1 MECCNPEFYIEHLP
15 TVDST
20 NNYVR
25 AEAKRLWGVA
35 GKAEVVAVY
44 ADEQTAGRGQR
55 GNVWLSRAGENL
67 LVSLLVRPSS
77 LPVVRQ
83 FALSQAVALAVKGAM
98 GYYGIDAVLKWPNDI
113 YVGGRKLAGI
123 LVELD
128 YSSSLVESAVVGVG
142 LNVNEE
148 VFSPMD
154 KVPVS
159 MKMLLGTSHEVEDV
173 LSALLDGFSY
183 YYAMLQRGEY
193 DTLATDYKR
202 SLMGYG
208 KTMRFRVGEHSF
220 EAVIKGVESD
230 GRLCLLHADGSE
242 RLYAFKEVEMVI

>member
-1 MECCNPEFYIEHLP
+1 MECNNPEFYIEHLS

-20 NNYVR
+20 NNYAR
-25 AEAKRLWGVA
+25 AEARRLWGVA
-35 GKAEVVAVY
+35 GEASIIAVR

-55 GNVWLSRAGENL
+55 GNVWLSHAGENL
-67 LVSLLVRPSS
+67 LVSLLVRPAS

-83 FALSQAVALAVKGAM
+83 FALSQAIALAVKSAM

-128 YSSSLVESAVVGVG
+128 YTGTVVESAVVGVG

-148 VFSPMD
+148 EFPPME

-159 MKMLLGTSHEVEDV
+159 MKMLLGASYEVEDV

-193 DTLATDYKR
+193 DALATDYKR
-202 SLMGYG
+202 SLMGCG
-208 KTMRFRVGEHSF
+208 ESVRFRVGEHSF
-220 EAVIKGVESD
+220 EAVIKDVESD
-230 GRLCLLHADGSE
+230 GRLRLLRADGSE
-242 RLYAFKEVEMVI
+242 GLYAFKEVEMVI